1 MPITGTLDSL
11 ASLIP
16 QEDAGENMVEKEAEI
31 DASNLKLDELELVD
45 YLKTQGQW
53 TTDIVSK
60 AKPKL
65 DEILN
70 PPAEVD
76 AKGKA
81 KAPAKGAPAE
91 VTFDETEL
99 EVSDAPD
106 NNFLLGDAIEQIIK
120 INFAERARLKH
131 PQNPNWLSV
140 KICLAGYP
148 FSGKKEQAERIS
160 KQYNLDIFVMEML
173 VQEAIDFSVANPN
186 EIEGPKPK
194 EVKVEEVEE
203 EKKEEEEEQKSASNH
218 EEGGEAAAAAEGSNK
233 DEAEKEENAAEE
245 VKSAVASQKEEK
257 GEEKKEADGDETL
270 SDICMSEDEDQ
281 EFNLQEEFR

>member
-16 QEDAGENMVEKEAEI
+16 QEDAGENMAEKEAGI

-160 KQYNLDIFVMEML
+160 KKYNLDIFVMEML

-203 EKKEEEEEQKSASNH
+203 EKKEEEEEKKSASNH
-218 EEGGEAAAAAEGSNK
+218 EEGEAAPAEGN
-233 DEAEKEENAAEE
+233 AEEEEKSAAAEE
-245 VKSAVASQKEEK
+245 VKSAADASSKKESEKEEK
-257 GEEKKEADGDETL
+257 KDADGDETL
-270 SDICMSEDEDQ
+270 SDICMSED
-281 EFNLQEEFR
+281 

>member
-11 ASLIP
+11 ANLIP
-16 QEDAGENMVEKEAEI
+16 QEDSGENMVEKEAQI

-45 YLKTQGQW
+45 YLKNLGQW
-53 TTDIVSK
+53 TTDIVTKS
-60 AKPKL
+60 KPKL

-99 EVSDAPD
+99 EVSDAPE

-148 FSGKKEQAERIS
+148 FAGKKEQA
-160 KQYNLDIFVMEML
+160 
-173 VQEAIDFSVANPN
+173 
-186 EIEGPKPK
+186 
-194 EVKVEEVEE
+194 
-203 EKKEEEEEQKSASNH
+203 
-218 EEGGEAAAAAEGSNK
+218 
-233 DEAEKEENAAEE
+233 
-245 VKSAVASQKEEK
+245 
-257 GEEKKEADGDETL
+257 
-270 SDICMSEDEDQ
+270 
-281 EFNLQEEFR
+281 